1 MTIVSERPVE
11 PLVRRLRA
19 GLKEKVKRW
28 EREDDA
34 KGPEPEAAALTRTF
48 LPVGPGWA
56 EAEPVELPA
65 LSVPAG
71 YIVAGPVVGADE
83 MRARHLVVA
92 AQGQFGWGR
101 SA

>member
-1 MTIVSERPVE
+1 MLIVAER
-11 PLVRRLRA
+11 VRQVLRA
-19 GLKEKVKRW
+19 ELKEKVKRW

-34 KGPEPEAAALTRTF
+34 KGPEPEAAAMLTRTF

-92 AQGQFGWGR
+92 AQAEFGWGR